1 MDVKGTKSRLE
12 ESILT
17 KDFKRCAELNKAITA
32 LEKEQQVRVHIFL
45 CYTPIYIYT
54 HMHLY
59 SYKNIIKYSSTHIH
73 THVAHTYPYI
83 TPHI

>member
-32 LEKEQQVRVHIFL
+32 LEKEQQVRVHI
-45 CYTPIYIYT
+45 YTYI
-54 HMHLY
+54 HLY
-59 SYKNIIKYSSTHIH
+59 TYSPIF
-73 THVAHTYPYI
+73 I
-83 TPHI
+83 